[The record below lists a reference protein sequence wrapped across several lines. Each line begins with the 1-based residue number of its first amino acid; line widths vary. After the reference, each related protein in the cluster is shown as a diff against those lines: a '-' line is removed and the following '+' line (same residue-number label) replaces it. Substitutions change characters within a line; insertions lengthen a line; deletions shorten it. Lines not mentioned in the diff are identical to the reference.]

1 MSLIGRL
8 FGEGK
13 GAAGSARPATPQTG
27 ADRTAPAS
35 ALPGDPPLLRNAERE
50 KLARSQRRHAI
61 YSTVRE
67 SMIAAGVLSASYK
80 FKVLAADKAGT
91 DFLIMVDLAHPLPGG
106 ASQMTW
112 IEGLIERMAAA
123 RHALDVSGVYW
134 RVIDQ
139 AVFTPPPPRPRTQ
152 LAQRPRRQVTAPAPL
167 LDAQRTGYED
177 TEQTLPTEADIKNG
191 NLSTTQYGDLH

>member
-13 GAAGSARPATPQTG
+13 RATRPARVRRPGTPGADHASLAGAAPV
-27 ADRTAPAS
+27 DAPI
-35 ALPGDPPLLRNAERE
+35 LRNAERE
-50 KLARSQRRHAI
+50 KIARSQRRHAI
-61 YSTVRE
+61 YATVRE

-112 IEGLIERMAAA
+112 IEGLIERMASA
-123 RHALDVSGVYW
+123 RHTLDVSGVCTGVW
-134 RVIDQ
+134 W
-139 AVFTPPPPRPRTQ
+139 TRPSS
-152 LAQRPRRQVTAPAPL
+152 PRRQPAPARRSHSARGAPS
-167 LDAQRTGYED
+167 R
-177 TEQTLPTEADIKNG
+177 PW
-191 NLSTTQYGDLH
+191 HRHR